1 MSPNNRTLTA
11 AAVAAAGLMIAGGAA
26 AANAATGGSPQAST
40 GYAQSAP
47 GGQQGYGAPGQGGQ
61 RAPHEHTAATADQTA
76 KVKAA
81 VTAKDSTITVT
92 TVQKDPDG
100 SFDVLGTKTGQ
111 QVRVD
116 VSADYQTVT
125 VDTGGGR
132 GRHGGQAQHQHTAVT
147 GDELSKVKAA
157 VTAKD
162 SAVTVSDVQ
171 KDPDGSY
178 DVHGTKAGQPVM
190 VEVSK
195 DLATVEVRTGGPGA
209 PGGRGGTPEGQQGQQ
224 GQQAPGAGATSAPSA
239 AASA

>member
-26 AANAATGGSPQAST
+26 AANAATTGSGQATT
-40 GYAQSAP
+40 GYGYAA
-47 GGQQGYGAPGQGGQ
+47 QGYGDAGHGGQ

-100 SFDVLGTKTGQ
+100 SFDALGTKAGQ

-116 VSADYQTVT
+116 VSADYKTVT
-125 VDTGGGR
+125 VGTGGGHGGGR
-132 GRHGGQAQHQHTAVT
+132 GGGSTDTAVT
-147 GDELSKVKAA
+147 GTEATKVKDA
-157 VTAKD
+157 VKAKD
-162 SAVTVSDVQ
+162 SSVTITEVR

-178 DVHGTKAGQPVM
+178 DALGTKAGQQVFYD
-190 VEVSK
+190 VSK
-195 DLATVEVRTGGPGA
+195 DLATITQSTGGQGGHGGA
-209 PGGRGGTPEGQQGQQ
+209 QGGE
-224 GQQAPGAGATSAPSA
+224 QAPSSSSTSAPTSA
-239 AASA
+239 